1 MFLVPPSTPLK
12 IAAVCLKRSVPYM
25 RSFDAETDMLLAGM
39 CTWATASDS
48 ICILTVS
55 EVW

>member
-12 IAAVCLKRSVPYM
+12 IAAVCLKRKVPYM
-25 RSFDAETDMLLAGM
+25 RSFDAETDMLFAGM

-55 EVW
+55 SVW